1 MSEQERPKV
10 RIGLEHPRC
19 PYCKDAV
26 QPGDRKKACDA
37 CMSWHHAECWD
48 GYGRCAACEGAAVA
62 GVDEGSDPQG
72 VAGAGE
78 PERSAPVPTFGQV
91 ILERR
96 TSRDLPRPTPAPR
109 TASPHVLDQPL
120 PTPRP
125 EYEASARE
133 LAGVLIVLGLV
144 ASPFV
149 AFAVYVLL
157 NR

>member
-37 CMSWHHAECWD
+37 CMSWHHAECWE
-48 GYGRCAACEGAAVA
+48 GYGRCAACEGASVA
-62 GVDEGSDPQG
+62 GVDAPAGLVS
-72 VAGAGE
+72 VRGAGPGVDVE
-78 PERSAPVPTFGQV
+78 AAASGAPSANPLRRAPPRPSAP
-91 ILERR
+91 E
-96 TSRDLPRPTPAPR
+96 
-109 TASPHVLDQPL
+109 VLDQPL
-120 PTPRP
+120 AVPRP
-125 EYEASARE
+125 EYEASPRE
-133 LAGVLIVLGLV
+133 LAGVLIVLALL

-149 AFAVYVLL
+149 AFGVWLLL